1 MKKHGEREGTHREAK
16 KMKKQRERRMMK
28 DG

>member
-1 MKKHGEREGTHREAK
+1 MKKHGERDGTHREAK